1 MRQSPTR
8 KATNRKG
15 FAMFDSLSEKFAH
28 AFRALQGNNKI
39 SPSNIEATLKE
50 IRGSLLEADVNF
62 RVVKEF
68 TAAVRERAMGEEV
81 LQGVSPGE
89 QFIKI
94 VQDELARVMG
104 QAHQGLDLD
113 RPKPLPILVVGLN
126 GQGKTTFA
134 AKLALHLKEKH
145 KQSVLLVPADTF
157 RPAAKEQL
165 ATLAEKVG
173 VDFFDSNLAHHPRH
187 IAAVAMGQAKRE
199 HRDIVIIDT
208 AGRLHVDDG
217 LMKQMVEIKR
227 AVASYGP
234 EVLMV
239 ADAMTGQEAV
249 TVAKHFHAAVQLN
262 GVALSKMDS
271 DARGG
276 AALSIRHVTGVPI
289 KYLSTGEKMQDLELF
304 HPDRLAGRILD
315 KGDVVSLVEKAQAA
329 IDEREADN
337 MMKRIEKGQ
346 FSVEDLMK
354 QMDIMKGLGNLSSV
368 LKMLPGMGGALRKLG
383 DLTPADNEI
392 KRIRV
397 LIDSMTYTERKNYK
411 IIKSSRMERIAKGS
425 GHDLKT
431 VRNFLDN
438 FGQMEK
444 VMGSIKHIMRGGGPT
459 SLANLYRGIKSGK
472 GGGKKSKVG
481 PQLAGVPKRKKG
493 KGRGPWGGGFFR

>member
-1 MRQSPTR
+1 
-8 KATNRKG
+8 
-15 FAMFDSLSEKFAH
+15 MFDSLSERFSN
-28 AFRALQGNNKI
+28 AFKALQGNTKI
-39 SPSNIEATLKE
+39 TPSNIEATLKE
-50 IRGSLLEADVNF
+50 IRGALLEADVNF
-62 RVVKEF
+62 RVVREF
-68 TAAVRERAMGEEV
+68 TNTVREKAMGEEV
-81 LQGVSPGE
+81 LKGVGPGE

-94 VQDELARVMG
+94 VQDELAQVMG
-104 QAHQGLDLD
+104 QAHEGLNLD
-113 RPKPLPILVVGLN
+113 RPKPFPILIVGLN

-134 AKLALHLKEKH
+134 GKLALHLKEHH

-157 RPAAKEQL
+157 RPAAKQQL

-173 VDFFDSNLAHHPRH
+173 VHFFDSNLSYHPRH
-187 IAAVAMGQAKRE
+187 ITALALDHAKRE
-199 HRDIVIIDT
+199 NLDMVIVDT

-227 AVASYGP
+227 SVAKFDP

-249 TVAKHFHAAVQLN
+249 NVAKHFHQAVKLT

-289 KYLSTGEKMQDLELF
+289 KYLSTGERMQDLELF

-329 IDEREADN
+329 IDEREAEN

-346 FSVEDLMK
+346 FSVDDLMK
-354 QMDIMKGLGNLSSV
+354 QMDIMKGLGSLSSV
-368 LKMLPGMGGALRKLG
+368 LKMLPGMGGSLRKLG

-397 LIDSMTYTERKNYK
+397 MINSMTYTERKDYK
-411 IIKSSRMERIAKGS
+411 IIKASRMERIAKGA
-425 GHDLKT
+425 GHDLQT

-444 VMGSIKHIMRGGGPT
+444 MMGSIKHIMRGGGPS
-459 SLANLYRGIKSGK
+459 SLSNLYRGVK
-472 GGGKKSKVG
+472 GG
-481 PQLAGVPKRKKG
+481 PQTARKPKRKKG
-493 KGRGPWGGGFFR
+493 KARGPWGGGFFR